1 MSWAVALVMKAPSR
15 AEALGVD
22 DTVIRLVGGGETG
35 ELIGVR
41 GPVEATGVHDG
52 TAHGRAVTV
61 HVLGG
66 GVRHDIGAP
75 LDGTAIDGRGERV
88 VHDQRHAMGMRGGG
102 ETLDVEHGE
111 CRIGDGLAEDALGV
125 GAEGRLELLIGRVGG
140 DKGALQAHAAHG
152 VDEQIV
158 AAPVDGRA
166 RHHVI
171 ARPGD
176 IEDGEEVRGLTGARQ
191 HGGGA
196 ALELAEFLAA
206 TASLVGF

>member
-1 MSWAVALVMKAPSR
+1 MAPPTAAPWPSMYLVVECVTISAPHSMGRQLTGVGNVLSTISGTPWAS
-15 AEALGVD
+15 
-22 DTVIRLVGGGETG
+22 
-35 ELIGVR
+35 
-41 GPVEATGVHDG
+41 GVHDG

-61 HVLGG
+61 HVLGS

-75 LDGTAIDGRGERV
+75 LNGTAIDGRGEGV
-88 VHDQRHAMGMRGGG
+88 VHDQRHTGGVRGRG
-102 ETLDVEHGE
+102 EALDVEHGE
-111 CRIGDGLAEDALGV
+111 GRVRDGLAEDALGD
-125 GAEGRLELLIGRVGG
+125 GAEGRLELLIGRDGG

-176 IEDGEEVRGLTGARQ
+176 IEDGEEVRDSRPMRRMVWTSRL
-191 HGGGA
+191 
-196 ALELAEFLAA
+196 
-206 TASLVGF
+206 